1 MQDLRN
7 TKITSVEV
15 AQMVG
20 KDHSKLLR
28 DIRKY
33 SEQLGE
39 AKIGLSDFFTEST
52 YVTEQNKTMP
62 CYLVTKKGCEFI
74 AHKLTG

>member
-39 AKIGLSDFFTEST
+39 AKIGLSDFFTEIENTS
-52 YVTEQNKTMP
+52 
-62 CYLVTKKGCEFI
+62 
-74 AHKLTG
+74 

>member
-1 MQDLRN
+1 MS
-7 TKITSVEV
+7 KIGQSLTSMEV
-15 AQMVG
+15 SQMVG

-39 AKIGLSDFFTEST
+39 AKIGFTDFLW
-52 YVTEQNKTMP
+52 N
-62 CYLVTKKGCEFI
+62 
-74 AHKLTG
+74 